1 MTPYPDEFPF
11 DALSAVTKA
20 LRSRDFS
27 DVDGLALAAWNVVGF
42 GLANL
47 VGSGEQAIHVVGQ
60 PAPKTKA
67 EALDALEAYLPK
79 HAAASPTV
87 RDARGKRVA
96 GAVGAFPIPWSLLIQ
111 LGVDLLKKLVEKK
124 AKAGA

>member
-1 MTPYPDEFPF
+1 MTPYPADFPL
-11 DALSAVTKA
+11 DALSAMTKA

-47 VGSGEQAIHVVGQ
+47 VGSGEQSIHVVGQ
-60 PAPKTKA
+60 PAPTTKA
-67 EALDALEAYLPK
+67 EALDALEAYLPQHSK
-79 HAAASPTV
+79 AAGAV
-87 RDARGKRVA
+87 RGKRVA

-111 LGVDLLKKLVEKK
+111 LAVDLLKKLVEKK
-124 AKAGA
+124 TKAGS

>member
-1 MTPYPDEFPF
+1 MTPYPAEFPF

-79 HAAASPTV
+79 HAEASPTV
-87 RDARGKRVA
+87 RGKRVA

-111 LGVDLLKKLVEKK
+111 LGVDLLKKLIEKK
-124 AKAGA
+124 TKA